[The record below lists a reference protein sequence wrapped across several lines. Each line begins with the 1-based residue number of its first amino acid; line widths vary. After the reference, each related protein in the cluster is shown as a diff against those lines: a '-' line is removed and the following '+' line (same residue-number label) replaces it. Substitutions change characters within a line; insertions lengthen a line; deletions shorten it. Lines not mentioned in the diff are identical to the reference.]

1 MDDVANAET
10 HGSARLDE
18 LPPAERWE
26 VLDRRSLYTSR
37 WVNLTLTKVAPPGR
51 EPYEHHVVELPDA
64 VGVVLCH
71 PANGVL
77 LLHRHRFITDT
88 TGFEIPAG
96 GIDQG
101 ETIEQAAAREV
112 LEETGWTVRDV
123 TKLLSCNSSDGVSDQ
138 RFHFVLAM
146 ADRLLGPPADEYEA
160 TSRVWMDRSR
170 LADLIRAGSMP
181 GALSTVALL
190 YALHFGHL

>member
-1 MDDVANAET
+1 MNDAANTEM
-10 HGSARLDE
+10 HGSAGLDE

-26 VLDRRSLYTSR
+26 ILGRRSLYTSR
-37 WVNLTLTKVAPPGR
+37 WVNLALTKVAPPGH

-64 VGVVLCH
+64 VGVVLRH
-71 PANGVL
+71 PTNGVL

-88 TGFEIPAG
+88 AGFEIPAG
-96 GIDQG
+96 GIEQG
-101 ETIEQAAAREV
+101 ERIEQAATREV
-112 LEETGWTVRDV
+112 LEETGWTIRDM
-123 TKLLSCNSSDGVSDQ
+123 TRLLSCNSSDGVSDQ
-138 RFHFVLAM
+138 RFHVVLAI

-160 TSRVWMDRSR
+160 TSRVWVDRGW
-170 LADLIRAGSMP
+170 LADLISAGSMP